1 MKEFTKE
8 EQLRIYNGISADGTI
23 SKEAEETILAAI
35 AEGRSEELLIG
46 EVKRQL
52 RSKLTGEQGVV
63 VAAAVAK
70 LW

>member
-1 MKEFTKE
+1 MKEYSKE
-8 EQLRIYNGISADGTI
+8 EQLAIYEGIAADGTI

-35 AEGRSEELLIG
+35 AEGKAEEMLIG

-52 RSKLTGEQGVV
+52 RCKLPGEKGVV

>member
-8 EQLRIYNGISADGTI
+8 EQLRIYNGIAADGTI

-35 AEGRSEELLIG
+35 AEGKSEELLIG

-52 RSKLTGEQGVV
+52 RSKLNGEQGKA
-63 VAAAVAK
+63 VADVVAK

>member
-1 MKEFTKE
+1 MKAYTKE
-8 EQLRIYNGISADGTI
+8 EQLKIYEGISADGKI
-23 SKEAEETILAAI
+23 SKEAEEMILAAI
-35 AEGRSEELLIG
+35 AEGKSEELLIG

-52 RSKLTGEQGVV
+52 RCKLNGEQGCA

>member
-1 MKEFTKE
+1 MKEYSKE
-8 EQLRIYNGISADGTI
+8 EQLRIFNGISADGEI
-23 SKEAEETILAAI
+23 SKEAEEMILAAI
-35 AEGRSEELLIG
+35 AEGKSEELLIG

-52 RSKLTGEQGVV
+52 RCKLNGQQGVV

>member
-8 EQLRIYNGISADGTI
+8 EQLRVFNGIAADGTI

-35 AEGRSEELLIG
+35 AEGKSEELLIG